1 MSASSDIHQSLVLE
15 TIRQA
20 YGLPVERITFLTTGW
35 VSFCYR
41 VETAAESY
49 LLKLYDE
56 SGAMPA
62 PLLAS
67 SRDFYLPL
75 THQLCTSQ
83 LLSQIACPVQ
93 AQDGRFSIRAGPYR
107 MILFHFIE
115 GKPVGFGTLPDE
127 ITVKLAGLVGQ
138 LHKNTRSLQLANPL
152 VERFEIAFEDVLP
165 AGLDK
170 LANLGPGA
178 RASLRAFQELIL
190 SHRSAIRGYLDRLKG
205 LQAIMR
211 TRARDMV
218 VCHTDLHGGNLLVD
232 SRGNLYILDWEGAML
247 SPPEQDLFFFA
258 GEDTFW
264 DLFWPNYKREFGP
277 AQLDVDTLA
286 FYYYRR
292 GLEDLAEW
300 VQRFLY
306 ANQDDE
312 QERSSL
318 HWAAET
324 LAGLPN
330 VETTLGKISAHLSHH

>member
-1 MSASSDIHQSLVLE
+1 MKSEPAIHTSVVLE
-15 TIRQA
+15 AIRQA
-20 YGLPVERITFLTTGW
+20 YGLPVERVTFFTTGW
-35 VSFCYR
+35 VSYCYR
-41 VETAAESY
+41 AETAAGERY
-49 LLKLYDE
+49 LLKLYDQ
-56 SGAMPA
+56 SAPA

-83 LLSQIACPVQ
+83 LLPQIACPVP
-93 AQDGRFSIRAGPYR
+93 ARDGSFSVSAVPYLL
-107 MILFHFIE
+107 ILFHFIE
-115 GKPVGFGTLPDE
+115 GEEVGFGTLPDE
-127 ITVKLAGLVGQ
+127 ILVKLAGLVGR
-138 LHKNTRSLQLANPL
+138 LHKSTRNLQLANPL

-165 AGLDK
+165 AGLEA

-178 RASLRAFQELIL
+178 RAGLRAFQELLL
-190 SHRSAIRGYLDRLKG
+190 SHRSEIRGYLDRLKG
-205 LQAIMR
+205 LQGVVR
-211 TRARDMV
+211 TRASEMV

-232 SRGNLYILDWEGAML
+232 SGGNLYILDWEGAML

-264 DLFWPNYKREFGP
+264 DLFWPNYEREFGP
-277 AQLDVDTLA
+277 ARLDVDTLG

-306 ANQDDE
+306 GDQDEE

-324 LAGLPN
+324 LANLPD
-330 VETTLGKISAHLSHH
+330 VETTLGKISAHLFDH